1 MGSTFFRRWIGGFL
15 AVCLTLTGM
24 PALCVSGAVLHFNG
38 GCDRRDPL

>member
-24 PALCVSGAVLHFNG
+24 PALCVSGQSRQF
-38 GCDRRDPL
+38 RRSPAF